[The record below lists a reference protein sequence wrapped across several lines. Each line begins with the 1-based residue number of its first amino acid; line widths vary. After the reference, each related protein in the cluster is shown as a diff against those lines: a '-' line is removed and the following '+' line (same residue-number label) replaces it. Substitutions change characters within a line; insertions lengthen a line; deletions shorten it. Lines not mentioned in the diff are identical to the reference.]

1 MNVTPEIIEH
11 LSKDTI
17 LAQILHLNIE
27 IDEKNTWYSDKNI
40 FTSLIRAIIYQQLS
54 VQSAAAIHQRFLDL
68 FENDITT
75 EKIVNI
81 NDETYKSIGVSRQKI
96 SYLKNLA
103 QFATQNNLSFDYI
116 NTMSDD
122 AIIKYLSQ
130 IKGIGVWT
138 VQMLLIFDF
147 KRPDIFPLLD
157 LAIQNAIVNLYEIE
171 EKKGKV
177 MLNKVEEIAKNWQ
190 PYRTFA
196 CLYLWAIKDSNP

>member
-1 MNVTPEIIEH
+1 MM
-11 LSKDTI
+11 
-17 LAQILHLNIE
+17 
-27 IDEKNTWYSDKNI
+27 
-40 FTSLIRAIIYQQLS
+40 
-54 VQSAAAIHQRFLDL
+54 
-68 FENDITT
+68 
-75 EKIVNI
+75 
-81 NDETYKSIGVSRQKI
+81 KI